1 MPAPG
6 WLAVAVPAAVEVI
19 QATLAPAFMISG
31 TSVFLNFAQNR
42 LFRAMD
48 RVRAAR
54 EPTNPDHDQRPRL
67 LKRARLLRN
76 GIALGVLTVG
86 FTAATAILVMAG
98 ELFGRPNLIEAAP
111 YSFALA
117 LVTFFAALLC
127 VFADTV
133 ISVASV
139 EQQR

>member
-1 MPAPG
+1 
-6 WLAVAVPAAVEVI
+6 VAVPPAVEVI
-19 QATLAPAFMISG
+19 EATLAPAFLISG

-54 EPTNPDHDQRPRL
+54 DAANPDHGQRPL
-67 LKRARLLRN
+67 LLRRARLLRN
-76 GIALGVLTVG
+76 AIALGVLTVG
-86 FTAATAILVMAG
+86 LTVTAAILVMAG
-98 ELFGRPNLIEAAP
+98 ELFADTALIEVAP

-117 LVTFFAALLC
+117 LTTLFLALCC

-133 ISVASV
+133 LSVASV
-139 EQQR
+139 EKMEKGT

>member
-1 MPAPG
+1 M
-6 WLAVAVPAAVEVI
+6 VVPPAVEVI
-19 QATLAPAFMISG
+19 EATLAPAFLISG

-54 EPTNPDHDQRPRL
+54 EPTHPEHDQRPLL

-76 GIALGVLTVG
+76 AIALGVLTVG
-86 FTAATAILVMAG
+86 LTICAAILVMAG
-98 ELFGRPNLIEAAP
+98 ELFQGEGLIQVAP

-117 LVTFFAALLC
+117 LVTLFVALCC

-139 EQQR
+139 ERQT

>member
-1 MPAPG
+1 M
-6 WLAVAVPAAVEVI
+6 AVPAAVEVI
-19 QATLAPAFMISG
+19 EATLAPAFLISG

-54 EPTNPDHDQRPRL
+54 DPAHPDHEGRGRL

-76 GIALGVLTVG
+76 AIALGVLTIG
-86 FTAATAILVMAG
+86 FTVTAAILVMGG
-98 ELFGRPNLIEAAP
+98 ELFAREQVIQAAP
-111 YSFALA
+111 YCFALA
-117 LVTFFAALLC
+117 LVSFFAAMLC
-127 VFADTV
+127 VLADTV

-139 EQQR
+139 EKDR

>member
-1 MPAPG
+1 M
-6 WLAVAVPAAVEVI
+6 VVPPAVEVI
-19 QATLAPAFMISG
+19 EATLAPAFLISG

-54 EPTNPDHDQRPRL
+54 EPGHPEHAQRPL
-67 LKRARLLRN
+67 LLRRARLLRN
-76 GIALGVLTVG
+76 AIALGVFTVGLTV
-86 FTAATAILVMAG
+86 TAAILVMAG
-98 ELFGRPNLIEAAP
+98 ELFAGADVIAAAP

-117 LVTFFAALLC
+117 LLTLFVALCC

-133 ISVASV
+133 ISVASI
-139 EQQR
+139 ERDGTK

>member
-1 MPAPG
+1 M
-6 WLAVAVPAAVEVI
+6 VVPPAVEVI
-19 QATLAPAFMISG
+19 EATLAPAFLISG

-48 RVRAAR
+48 RVRAATD
-54 EPTNPDHDQRPRL
+54 PAHADHAGRPRL

-76 GIALGVLTVG
+76 AIALGVLTCGLTV
-86 FTAATAILVMAG
+86 TAAILVMGG
-98 ELFGRPNLIEAAP
+98 ELFARESLIGAAP

-117 LVTFFAALLC
+117 LLTFFAAMLC

-139 EQQR
+139 EAQGKTR

>member
-1 MPAPG
+1 
-6 WLAVAVPAAVEVI
+6 VAVPAAVEVI
-19 QATLAPAFMISG
+19 EATLAPAFLISG

-54 EPTNPDHDQRPRL
+54 DPAHPDHEGRARL

-76 GIALGVLTVG
+76 AIALGVLAVG
-86 FTAATAILVMAG
+86 FTVTAAILVMGG
-98 ELFGRPNLIEAAP
+98 ELFAAEEIIGAAP
-111 YSFALA
+111 YLFAMA
-117 LVTFFAALLC
+117 LIAFFAAMLC
-127 VFADTV
+127 VLADTV

-139 EQQR
+139 EKQV

>member
-1 MPAPG
+1 M
-6 WLAVAVPAAVEVI
+6 AVPPAVEVI
-19 QATLAPAFMISG
+19 EATLAPAFMISG

-54 EPTNPDHDQRPRL
+54 DPTHPDAPLRPQL
-67 LKRARLLRN
+67 LRRARLLRN

-86 FTAATAILVMAG
+86 FTIATAILVMAG
-98 ELFGRPNLIEAAP
+98 ELFGRADLIDAAP
-111 YSFALA
+111 YCFAIALLA
-117 LVTFFAALLC
+117 LFAALLC

-139 EQQR
+139 EQRKDETK

>member
-1 MPAPG
+1 M
-6 WLAVAVPAAVEVI
+6 VVPPAVEVI
-19 QATLAPAFMISG
+19 EATLAPAFLISG

-54 EPTNPDHDQRPRL
+54 EENHPDHHNRPQLMR
-67 LKRARLLRN
+67 RARLLRN
-76 GIALGVLTVG
+76 AIALGVLTVG
-86 FTAATAILVMAG
+86 LTVTAAILVMAG
-98 ELFGRPNLIEAAP
+98 ELFAGADLIEAAP

-117 LVTFFAALLC
+117 LVTLFIALCC

-139 EQQR
+139 EKQN

>member
-1 MPAPG
+1 M
-6 WLAVAVPAAVEVI
+6 AVPAAVEVI

-54 EPTNPDHDQRPRL
+54 DPAHPDHEQRPRL
-67 LKRARLLRN
+67 LRRARLLRN

-86 FTAATAILVMAG
+86 FTVATAILVMAG
-98 ELFGRPNLIEAAP
+98 ELFGRDRFIGAAP
-111 YSFALA
+111 YSFAVA

-139 EQQR
+139 DLQK

>member
-1 MPAPG
+1 M
-6 WLAVAVPAAVEVI
+6 AVPPAVEVI
-19 QATLAPAFMISG
+19 EATLAPAFLISG

-54 EPTNPDHDQRPRL
+54 DPAHPEHGERPKL
-67 LKRARLLRN
+67 LRRARLLRN
-76 GIALGVLTVG
+76 AIALGVLTVG
-86 FTAATAILVMAG
+86 FTVTAAILVMAG
-98 ELFGRPNLIEAAP
+98 ELFAADHLIGAAP
-111 YSFALA
+111 YLFAIA
-117 LVTFFAALLC
+117 LVTLFAALLC

-139 EQQR
+139 ESAAKP